1 MRQKP
6 IKKLE
11 REKFNVRE
19 ELFKATSSFM
29 KDSPDL
35 KQQLEQKNRQM
46 DELTEAVVAAY
57 VAIVKLMDT
66 SKVGLSTYHM
76 VMVVY
81 GFWLFIS
88 GGALEFRPLKIGGAI
103 NWVLATFAFFVG
115 FEQQL
120 IVLAIAVLLGYIIP
134 GHILNNKFKNV
145 S

>member
-46 DELTEAVVAAY
+46 DELSEAVVAAY

-66 SKVGLSTYHM
+66 SKVGLST
-76 VMVVY
+76 
-81 GFWLFIS
+81 S
-88 GGALEFRPLKIGGAI
+88 KDP
-103 NWVLATFAFFVG
+103 
-115 FEQQL
+115 
-120 IVLAIAVLLGYIIP
+120 
-134 GHILNNKFKNV
+134 
-145 S
+145 